1 QRPAVVRPLPR
12 GAHPDVLRH
21 LRRDAVDRP
30 RRHGAVP
37 RDRRAGGVLDGGQ
50 GAARLARSAARPR
63 ARAVLDQLPRAHDRL
78 AGDPRA
84 RGVGLA
90 GGAGDRAAAVR
101 HPVHARGGAARR
113 RLQLPAAHDPAPLRG
128 LRPGRRVA
136 ARGLARPGGEPA
148 AHLLARHPA
157 ARAPRHHRRR
167 AARLHPPH
175 GRLHHGHGARRG
187 QGQHGGADGGGAVP
201 DRPELGARLGDGRHA
216 HHRDRALGEH
226 HRRPAVA
233 RVVARAARQPCRP
246 RRGELMSVTPN
257 RIRRPLLDRLLPV
270 WAVVVFAFLFAP
282 IIVIIVYSFNTGRLL
297 SSFTSVG
304 VESFLA
310 LFEKPVLMDAVM
322 VSLRTGAI
330 AAVLATL
337 LGTLAGIALARRA
350 GKWTAWFVG
359 LLVLVSV
366 TPEIVD
372 AISLLPWL

>member
-1 QRPAVVRPLPR
+1 
-12 GAHPDVLRH
+12 
-21 LRRDAVDRP
+21 
-30 RRHGAVP
+30 
-37 RDRRAGGVLDGGQ
+37 
-50 GAARLARSAARPR
+50 
-63 ARAVLDQLPRAHDRL
+63 
-78 AGDPRA
+78 
-84 RGVGLA
+84 
-90 GGAGDRAAAVR
+90 
-101 HPVHARGGAARR
+101 
-113 RLQLPAAHDPAPLRG
+113 
-128 LRPGRRVA
+128 
-136 ARGLARPGGEPA
+136 
-148 AHLLARHPA
+148 
-157 ARAPRHHRRR
+157 
-167 AARLHPPH
+167 
-175 GRLHHGHGARRG
+175 
-187 QGQHGGADGGGAVP
+187 
-201 DRPELGARLGDGRHA
+201 LGDGRHA

-282 IIVIIVYSFNTGRLL
+282 LIVIIVYSFTTGRLP

-304 VESFLA
+304 IESFLA

-372 AISLLPWL
+372 AISLLPWLVFLGQDLGLAIFNDGTVRLVVGHSLFSVAVVSYIVRARLVGLPANLEEASADLCAPPLRTFGQITLPLAMPAVLAGLLLSFTFSLDNTIVSSFVQVSGATPWPVYVLSALRGGL